1 MIEFPIGD
9 LQSPI
14 CKSKMLFRNESKS
27 FLQSKSKIE
36 RPRMRCIVL
45 HNFLALLAVVAL
57 ASLCNGSNKILGN
70 AGIFNNRRD
79 VPESFS
85 AQVAPIEFVDVITTG
100 DVNVTEVHLE
110 DQARERFGGP
120 CRFAVRYPVD
130 IDVFASGTWE
140 WIDPDKWLW
149 RLNVVSP
156 GAKSLSL
163 GFTAYQM
170 PAGGKLFVYSTDGSK
185 VLGPYTERDTA
196 SHKQL
201 WTPLIYSDNVVVELD
216 VPADAL
222 ENLKLTLGAINHGY
236 RDVKPSIEKSFG
248 ESGRCNVNVACPEGD
263 SWADQIRSVALYH
276 VTRADGTVFGTGA
289 LMNDTA
295 QDNKPYFLTAFHC
308 LDEYDDDYLADP
320 NGVAASMVVYWNFQA
335 GTCNPDYSSPD
346 VPKVI
351 ADNATTRSTLIIS
364 EAGTI
369 TDLNVKLN
377 ITHSFD
383 ADLDVFLIAPDGTQ
397 VELFTDVGG
406 PGDNFTNI
414 ILDDDATTAV
424 DLGKAPFRGAYSP
437 EGRLSNLNGKSITG
451 TWTLVIIDDEAGF
464 SGTLNSWSLINL
476 PASQAQTGAFFRAG
490 YQPSD
495 FCLVELDETPPPL
508 SNVYFAGWERT
519 NSAPSSGVAIHHPEG
534 DIKKISFENQPL
546 VITSFFE
553 ILVPGDGT
561 HLRVIDWDVGT
572 TEPGSSGC
580 PLFNE
585 DKRIVGQLHGGD
597 AACFN
602 NESDWFGRF
611 FYSWTGGSSPPTRLS
626 DWLDPLGT
634 GQTTLDGKNP
644 APAANEYLSSDVPKI
659 IADNATTSSAL
670 VIWQAGTIADLNVRL
685 NIKHSND
692 ADLEVFLIAPD
703 GTQVEL
709 FANVGGYGD
718 NFSNTI
724 LDDEAATAIN
734 LGKAP
739 FKGSYSPKNNLSI
752 FDGKSITGTWTLVIT
767 DAKVGGAGTL
777 DSWSLIVE
785 N

>member
-1 MIEFPIGD
+1 
-9 LQSPI
+9 
-14 CKSKMLFRNESKS
+14 
-27 FLQSKSKIE
+27 
-36 RPRMRCIVL
+36 MRYRAL
-45 HNFLALLAVVAL
+45 HNPFVFLSIIIA
-57 ASLCNGSNKILGN
+57 ASLCNGSSKMLGN
-70 AGIFNNRRD
+70 AGVFHNRQE
-79 VPESFS
+79 VPESFLV
-85 AQVAPIEFVDVITTG
+85 QVASIQCVDVITTG
-100 DVNVTEVHLE
+100 DVNVAEVRLE

-120 CRFAVRYPVD
+120 YRFAVRYSVD
-130 IDVFASGTWE
+130 IDVFTSGTWE
-140 WIDPDKWLW
+140 RMEPNRWLW
-149 RLNVVSP
+149 RFNVVSP

-170 PAGGKLFVYSTDGSK
+170 PPGGKLFIYSADGGK
-185 VLGPYTERDTA
+185 VLGPYTERNNA

-201 WTPLIYSDNVVVELD
+201 WTPLIYSDSVVVELD
-216 VPADAL
+216 IPPDAL

-236 RDVKPSIEKSFG
+236 RDVRLSIEKSFG
-248 ESGRCNVNVACPEGD
+248 ESGGCNVNVACPEGD
-263 SWADQIRSVALYH
+263 NWADQIRSVALYH
-276 VTRADGTVFGTGA
+276 VTRPDGTVLCTGT
-289 LMNDTA
+289 LMNNTA

-308 LDEYDDDYLADP
+308 FDEYDDDFLDDP
-320 NGVAASMVVYWNFQA
+320 NSIAASMVVYWNFQA
-335 GTCNPDYSSPD
+335 GSCNPDYSSPD
-346 VPKVI
+346 VHKVI
-351 ADNATTRSTLIIS
+351 ADDATTTSNLIIS
-364 EAGTI
+364 ETGTI

-383 ADLDVFLIAPDGTQ
+383 ADLDVFLVAPDGTQ

-406 PGDNFTNI
+406 PGHNFTNI
-414 ILDDDATTAV
+414 ILDDDAITAV
-424 DLGKAPFRGAYSP
+424 DLGKAPFNGAYSP
-437 EGRLSNLNGKSITG
+437 EGRLSVLNGKSITG
-451 TWTLVIIDDEAGF
+451 TWTLVIIDDKAGF
-464 SGTLNSWSLINL
+464 SGTLNSWSLVNL
-476 PASQAQTGAFFRAG
+476 PVSQTQTGAFFRAA
-490 YQPSD
+490 YQRSD
-495 FCLVELDETPPPL
+495 FCLVELDEMPPPDA
-508 SNVYFAGWERT
+508 NVYFAGWDHKS
-519 NSAPSSGVAIHHPEG
+519 SAPSSGVAIHHPEA
-534 DIKKISFENQPL
+534 DIKKISIENQPL
-546 VITSFFE
+546 AITSFYD

-585 DKRIVGQLHGGD
+585 DKRVVGQLHGGD

-611 FYSWTGGSSPPTRLS
+611 FSSWTGGSSPSTRLS

-644 APAANEYLSSDVPKI
+644 SPAANEYPSADVPKTI
-659 IADNATTSSAL
+659 TDNATTSSTL
-670 VIWQAGTIADLNVRL
+670 VISQAGTIADLNVKL
-685 NIKHSND
+685 NITHSND

-703 GTQVEL
+703 GTQLEL
-709 FANVGGYGD
+709 FANVGGDGD

-724 LDDEAATAIN
+724 LDDEAATTIN

-767 DAKVGGAGTL
+767 DVKVGGTGTL